1 MQLMNKQL
9 NKIILLLSIVT
20 LSVSCKS
27 HRNELKIDLK
37 DKKLTEIPNSVF
49 ENKNLTD
56 LDLGSNEIV
65 FYPPLSV
72 QLDKNQNKISELPE
86 RISELTQLK
95 KLILNSNKLT
105 TLPYS
110 IIKLE
115 NLEVLDLA
123 LNKDLNI
130 INEIPKLNKL
140 PKLRVLIITDTKL
153 NSSDLNLIQETLN
166 KNIKLIYTVEEYFD
180 YLENDTN

>member
-1 MQLMNKQL
+1 MNKQL

-37 DKKLTEIPNSVF
+37 DKKLTKIPNSVF
-49 ENKNLTD
+49 ENKNLTE
-56 LDLGSNEIV
+56 LDFGPKEII
-65 FYPPLSV
+65 FYPPLSAIE
-72 QLDKNQNKISELPE
+72 DENQNQISELPE

-95 KLILNSNKLT
+95 KLILNSNKLSE
-105 TLPYS
+105 LPNS
-110 IIKLE
+110 ITKLE

-123 LNKDLNI
+123 LNKNLDIL
-130 INEIPKLNKL
+130 NEIPKLNKL
-140 PKLRVLIITDTKL
+140 HKLRVLIITDTKH

-180 YLENDTN
+180 YLENDIN

>member
-1 MQLMNKQL
+1 MDKQL
-9 NKIILLLSIVT
+9 SKIILLFSILILSI
-20 LSVSCKS
+20 SCKTYRS
-27 HRNELKIDLK
+27 ELKTDLK
-37 DKKLTEIPNSVF
+37 DKRLTSIPDSVF
-49 ENKNLTD
+49 ENKNLIQ

-65 FYPPLSV
+65 FYPPLSAQV
-72 QLDKNQNKISELPE
+72 DKNQNQISELPE

-140 PKLRVLIITDTKL
+140 PKLRVLIIADTKL